1 MKPDNWWTP
10 ERVAELKLRWANRE
24 SGSIIAMAMHA
35 RSRNAVIGKLHRLG
49 LRRNTELARVHGR
62 DKRLRKTNGHKTIHY
77 ADFITTG
84 ISMGATQIVEPLPV
98 FSNPKPFITLV
109 DGECR
114 FPGDGVVGPDLPCCA
129 APAIDGKPYCL
140 AHCRIA
146 YQRPGARP
154 RP

>member
-1 MKPDNWWTP
+1 
-10 ERVAELKLRWANRE
+10 VAELKARWANRE
-24 SGSIIAMAMHA
+24 TGTMIAIAMAA

-49 LRRNTELARVHGR
+49 LRRDPATPRANGHRPR
-62 DKRLRKTNGHKTIHY
+62 QSNGHKTIHHI
-77 ADFITTG
+77 DGRVFITTG
-84 ISMGATQIVEPLPV
+84 RTMGETAMIEELPV
-98 FSNPKPFITLV
+98 FANPKPFITLV

-114 FPGDGVVGPDLPCCA
+114 FPGAGVVGPDLECCA

-140 AHCRIA
+140 IHCRIA